1 MRLIA
6 GALMM
11 MTSACMTPAPA
22 GAEGEEPV
30 PVHGETPGYR
40 CDASGAQ
47 SLVGQ
52 QATQDLGARA
62 LRLTGART
70 IRWIRPGDA
79 VTMDYREDRLN
90 IHLDGRGRVE
100 RLTCG

>member
-1 MRLIA
+1 MRMIA
-6 GALMM
+6 GALLL
-11 MTSACMTPAPA
+11 MTSACMTPASA
-22 GAEGEEPV
+22 TEEVAVQGEM
-30 PVHGETPGYR
+30 PGYR

-47 SLVGQ
+47 GLIGQ
-52 QATQDLGARA
+52 PATQTLGARA
-62 LRLTGART
+62 LDLTGART

-90 IHLDGRGRVE
+90 IHLDIRGRVE